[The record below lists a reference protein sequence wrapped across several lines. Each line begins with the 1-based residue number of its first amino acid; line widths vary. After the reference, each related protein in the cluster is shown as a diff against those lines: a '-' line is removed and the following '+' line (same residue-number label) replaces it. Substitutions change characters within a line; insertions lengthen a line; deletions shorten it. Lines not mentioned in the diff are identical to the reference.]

1 MENPIIDSKMVIII
15 ILSFNFQKRECL
27 LRASKP
33 LFIIIKLTVGTNKA
47 FIMFLLTLILIDL
60 EGIRKI
66 LNCIK
71 SANYI
76 ELILIIHAFK
86 LGFLGNFEMTAF
98 EPCRIEPQQI
108 RMAVEFRVSIE
119 AITSKYKKAVIVT
132 KIHMVKYKFLKES
145 TIKREL

>member
-1 MENPIIDSKMVIII
+1 
-15 ILSFNFQKRECL
+15 
-27 LRASKP
+27 
-33 LFIIIKLTVGTNKA
+33 
-47 FIMFLLTLILIDL
+47 
-60 EGIRKI
+60 
-66 LNCIK
+66 
-71 SANYI
+71 
-76 ELILIIHAFK
+76 LIIHAFK
-86 LGFLGNFEMTAF
+86 LGFLGKFETTAF